1 MPRFPT
7 NRSGHEHSRIVITG
21 IGVVSP
27 AGRTVG
33 QFWRSLTTPPMPATH
48 ASSDDGDRADGP
60 AGMADFSGRID
71 DFGDLPTATRKAI
84 RKSLKLMNR
93 ETKLGVAAGQQAL
106 ADSGLLEWDGAV
118 RERTGV
124 CFGADNVSILPEDF
138 RAGIEACSGEGGEFD
153 FDRWGTL
160 GLAEVE
166 PLWIL
171 KCLPNMPAC
180 HLAIVNDLQ
189 GPNNTITQRDVGA
202 NMAVAEAVRKLTWG
216 DADAMLVGATG
227 TTLSAFNQIRARWE
241 GDVAAECESAV
252 CRPFDR
258 RRQGPAPG
266 EGAAAF
272 VLEKLEIA
280 LQRGAPIYGEIL
292 AAAAASRLGH
302 DGAAACG
309 RALVGAMKQS
319 LKRSGLRPE
328 SVGHVHAH
336 GLGTMAS
343 DAAEA
348 AAIRDVFGTHCL
360 QTPVVAA
367 KSRLSNAGTGA
378 GAIELVASLLALK
391 QDALFPLWNSDE
403 PDPTCQLRLVQ
414 DGGVPAGDS
423 FLNLSMFGRGLA
435 SCVAVGRYHG

>member
-7 NRSGHEHSRIVITG
+7 NRSGPDRSRIVITG
-21 IGVVSP
+21 VGVVSP
-27 AGRTVG
+27 AGRSVD
-33 QFWRSLTTPPMPATH
+33 QFWQSLICPATAAALPSSANEGE
-48 ASSDDGDRADGP
+48 ASRPIGV
-60 AGMADFSGRID
+60 ADFSGRID
-71 DFGDLPTATRKAI
+71 EFGDLPAATRKKI

-93 ETKLGVAAGQQAL
+93 ETQLGVAAGQQAL
-106 ADSGLLEWDGAV
+106 ADSGLLDWDETI

-124 CFGADNVSILPEDF
+124 CFGAGNVSILPEDF
-138 RAGIEACSGEGGEFD
+138 RAGIEACSDERGEFD
-153 FDRWGTL
+153 FDRWGTS
-160 GLAEVE
+160 GIAEVE

-180 HLAIVNDLQ
+180 HLAIVNGLQ

-227 TTLSAFNQIRARWE
+227 TTLNAFNQMRARLE
-241 GDVAAECESAV
+241 GDVAEAGESGV

-258 RRQGPAPG
+258 RRNGPAPG

-272 VLEKLEIA
+272 VLEKLETA

-292 AAAAASRLGH
+292 AATSASRLGH

-309 RALVGAMKQS
+309 KALASAMKQS
-319 LKRSGLRPE
+319 LKRAGVRPE
-328 SVGHVHAH
+328 SVGHIHAH
-336 GLGTMAS
+336 GLGTKTS

-348 AAIRDVFGTHCL
+348 AAIRDVFDVHCL

-367 KSRLSNAGTGA
+367 KSCLSNAGPGA

-391 QDALFPLWNSDE
+391 HGELFPVWNSDE
-403 PDPTCQLRLVQ
+403 PDPECQLWLVQ
-414 DGGVPAGDS
+414 DRNVPSGDR

-435 SCVAVGRYHG
+435 SCVAVGRYNG

>member
-1 MPRFPT
+1 MPRFST
-7 NRSGHEHSRIVITG
+7 NRSGVDRSRIAITG
-21 IGVVSP
+21 VGVVSP
-27 AGRTVG
+27 AGRTVER
-33 QFWRSLTTPPMPATH
+33 FWQSLTSPLTTAC
-48 ASSDDGDRADGP
+48 ALSSGVDPQAVEPTGV
-60 AGMADFSGRID
+60 ADFSGRID
-71 DFGDLPTATRKAI
+71 DFGDLPAVTRKTI

-93 ETKLGVAAGQQAL
+93 ETQLGVAAGQQAL
-106 ADSGLLEWDGAV
+106 ADSGLLESDETV

-138 RAGIEACSGEGGEFD
+138 RDGIAACSDERGEFD

-202 NMAVAEAVRKLTWG
+202 NMAVAEAVRKLRWG

-227 TTLSAFNQIRARWE
+227 TTLSAFNQMRARLE
-241 GDVAAECESAV
+241 GDVAEAGESAV
-252 CRPFDR
+252 CRPFDK

-272 VLEKLEIA
+272 VLEKLETA

-292 AAAAASRLGH
+292 AATAASRLGH
-302 DGAAACG
+302 DGASACG
-309 RALVGAMKQS
+309 KALAHAMKQS
-319 LKRSGLRPE
+319 LKRAGLRPE
-328 SVGHVHAH
+328 SVGHIHAH
-336 GLGTMAS
+336 GLGTKTS

-348 AAIRDVFGTHCL
+348 DAVRHVFGTHSAEV
-360 QTPVVAA
+360 PVVAA

-391 QDALFPLWNSDE
+391 HGELFPVWNSDE
-403 PDPTCQLRLVQ
+403 PDPECQLRLVQ
-414 DGGVPAGDS
+414 DGGVPSGDS